1 MAEFRHYRRRLPH
14 WRVDGAI
21 YFVTWRLERGARDL
35 DGAERDLVLSSLRHF
50 NGLRY
55 MLFACVVM
63 NDHVHVLVEPLPR
76 IDLEEILRSWKSFTA
91 RRLRDLGRAGRVWQP
106 EYWDRVIR
114 DEHEF
119 AEAMRY
125 IAHNPFARWQ
135 GIESY
140 PWMWITPPSGTD

>member
-14 WRVDGAI
+14 WRVDDAT
-21 YFVTWRLERGARDL
+21 YFVTWRLERG
-35 DGAERDLVLSSLRHF
+35 GRDLVLSSLRHF

-55 MLFACVVM
+55 TLFACVVM
-63 NDHVHVLVEPLPR
+63 NDHVHVLVQPMSR
-76 IDLEEILRSWKSFTA
+76 IDLEAILCAWKSCTA
-91 RRLRDLGRAGRVWQP
+91 RRLHGPGRAGRVWQP
-106 EYWDRVIR
+106 EYWDRVVR

-125 IAHNPFARWQ
+125 IAHHPFARWQ